1 MVTGGAGF
9 IGSHLVDRLIGE
21 GFDVVVL
28 ENFSYSR
35 WENLNRHLDKA
46 NFCLI
51 NGDVLNTADVRKALT
66 GVNVVF
72 HLAAI
77 TSVDFSVKN
86 PKLVD
91 DVNVGGTLNVLRESL
106 KAGVERFV
114 YASSCAVYGEPIRLP
129 VDEEH
134 PTKPLSPYGVSKLAA
149 EHYCRVFYSVYGL
162 ETVCLRF
169 FNVYGPRQRIGPYS
183 GVMMHFIDKLR
194 IGKQPTIYGDGKQT
208 RDFVYVKD
216 VAEACVRAASS
227 KNCVG
232 EAINIGSGIEVPINE
247 VAKTLARLMKVQ
259 GVKPDYAKSRAGD
272 IRHSCADIS
281 KARKL
286 LNYEPKV
293 PFVKGLKMLLDE
305 YGDEQ

>member
-21 GFDVVVL
+21 GFNVVVL
-28 ENFSYSR
+28 ENFSYGRRES
-35 WENLNRHLDKA
+35 LDLYLGKA

-51 NGDVLNTADVRKALT
+51 RGDVLNNTDVRKALR

-91 DVNVGGTLNVLRESL
+91 DVNVGGTLNVLKESL

-149 EHYCRVFYSVYGL
+149 EHYCRVFYRIYGL

-169 FNVYGPRQRIGPYS
+169 FNVYGPRQRLGPYS
-183 GVMMHFIDKLR
+183 GAIMGFIDKLR
-194 IGKQPTIYGDGKQT
+194 ICKPPTIYGDGEQT

-216 VAEACVRAASS
+216 VADACVRAASS

-232 EAINIGSGIEVPINE
+232 ETINIGSGIEVPINE
-247 VAKTLARLMKVQ
+247 VAKILVRLMKVQ
-259 GVKPDYAKSRAGD
+259 EVKPVYAKSRAGD
-272 IRHSCADIS
+272 VRYSCADTS

-286 LNYEPKV
+286 LNYEPKTR
-293 PFVKGLKMLLDE
+293 FVEGLRILLDE
-305 YGDEQ
+305 YRDEH